1 MNALASKGYKTG
13 ICNFPTL
20 LYDMKASFSQTSA
33 ESYLKQILDIPYLLI
48 DGLGDENVG
57 GWSRD
62 EILLTLLTYRAI
74 NELPTFF
81 TSSFS
86 IDELQNVYTIR
97 LRDKTDQMRARK
109 IAGKVIGM
117 SDEIILD

>member
-1 MNALASKGYKTG
+1 M
-13 ICNFPTL
+13 
-20 LYDMKASFSQTSA
+20 
-33 ESYLKQILDIPYLLI
+33 
-48 DGLGDENVG
+48 
-57 GWSRD
+57 
-62 EILLTLLTYRAI
+62 TYRAI